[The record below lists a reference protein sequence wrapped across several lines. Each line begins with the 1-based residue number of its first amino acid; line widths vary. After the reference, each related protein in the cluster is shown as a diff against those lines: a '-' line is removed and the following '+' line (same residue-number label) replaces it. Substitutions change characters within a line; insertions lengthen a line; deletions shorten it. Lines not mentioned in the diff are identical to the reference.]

1 MGELRQPSSM
11 KFIYEF
17 SYVVLQSKLGEPL
30 RRGRSLPPGDFIYGV
45 KQQGSKNGVAE
56 GKSVRFLVA
65 PLVCFSLDAA
75 SMTKTDSKFIIG
87 DCWVG

>member
-1 MGELRQPSSM
+1 M

-45 KQQGSKNGVAE
+45 KQQVSKNGVAE
-56 GKSVRFLVA
+56 GKSVRYLVA
-65 PLVCFSLDAA
+65 PLVFFSLDAA
-75 SMTKTDSKFIIG
+75 SMTKTDSQSIIW
-87 DCWVG
+87 DRWVG

>member
-1 MGELRQPSSM
+1 M
-11 KFIYEF
+11 KVIYEF
-17 SYVVLQSKLGEPL
+17 SCVVFQSKLGEPL

-56 GKSVRFLVA
+56 GKSVRFIVA
-65 PLVCFSLDAA
+65 PLVCFSFEAA
-75 SMTKTDSKFIIG
+75 SMTKTDSQSIIG

>member
-1 MGELRQPSSM
+1 M

-17 SYVVLQSKLGEPL
+17 LYVVLQSKLGEPL

-56 GKSVRFLVA
+56 GKSVRLLVA
-65 PLVCFSLDAA
+65 PLVCFSFEAA
-75 SMTKTDSKFIIG
+75 SMTKTDSQTILWAWWMG
-87 DCWVG
+87 R